1 MKWVVLLAFVMII
14 GSLGSA
20 LFYMI
25 RDKGQTSNTFKFL
38 ALRVGFSI
46 TLFAIILISYKM
58 GWIETTGIPVR

>member
-20 LFYMI
+20 LFFMI
-25 RDKGQTSNTFKFL
+25 RDKGQSGNTFKFL

-46 TLFAIILISYKM
+46 LLFAVILISYKM

>member
-1 MKWVVLLAFVMII
+1 MKWVVLIAFVMII

-20 LFYMI
+20 LFFMI
-25 RDKGQTSNTFKFL
+25 RDKGQTGNTFKFL

-46 TLFAIILISYKM
+46 LLFALILISYKM

>member
-20 LFYMI
+20 LFYMV
-25 RDKGQTSNTFKFL
+25 RDKGQTGNTFKFL

-46 TLFAIILISYKM
+46 LLFAIILISYQM

>member
-20 LFYMI
+20 LFFMI
-25 RDKGQTSNTFKFL
+25 RDKGATGNTFKFL

-46 TLFAIILISYKM
+46 LLFAVILISYKM

>member
-1 MKWVVLLAFVMII
+1 MKWVVLLAFVLII

-20 LFYMI
+20 LFFMI
-25 RDKGQTSNTFKFL
+25 RDKGQTGNTFKFL

-46 TLFAIILISYKM
+46 LLFALILISYKM

>member
-1 MKWVVLLAFVMII
+1 MKWVVLLAFVLII

-25 RDKGQTSNTFKFL
+25 RDKGQTGNTFKFL

-46 TLFAIILISYKM
+46 TLFVIILVSYKF